1 MSCTSTNDTQIRQI
15 NKDSKQKIEK
25 IRNDLKPIKDT
36 KHKFDEY
43 VIHELSSNV
52 AEMESVQEIDDF
64 SYNDEPLQVRNIPRG
79 GDCNIYLQQVPRISR
94 CNVQLSFEGVYDNE
108 NSDLFPTRNQPLLN
122 QSPVTTKPASLNS
135 ACSTVPNSLKIL
147 LLLLGLLLTSSA
159 IVAWIIAFTDLQ
171 SNGELINL

>member
-1 MSCTSTNDTQIRQI
+1 MGSEMCIR
-15 NKDSKQKIEK
+15 D
-25 IRNDLKPIKDT
+25 
-36 KHKFDEY
+36 
-43 VIHELSSNV
+43 
-52 AEMESVQEIDDF
+52 
-64 SYNDEPLQVRNIPRG
+64 SYNDEQEANNTHG

-122 QSPVTTKPASLNS
+122 RSPVTPNPASLNS

-147 LLLLGLLLTSSA
+147 LFLLGLLMTSSA

-171 SNGELINL
+171 SNGA

>member
-1 MSCTSTNDTQIRQI
+1 MSRMSIHDTQMRRM
-15 NKDSKQKIEK
+15 NKDSKHEIE
-25 IRNDLKPIKDT
+25 RNGNNLKPIKDT
-36 KHKFDEY
+36 KHTRDEY
-43 VIHELSSNV
+43 VIHEVDSNV
-52 AEMESVQEIDDF
+52 AEMESIQDMDNC
-64 SYNDEPLQVRNIPRG
+64 SYNDEPFQETNNTHGG

-122 QSPVTTKPASLNS
+122 QSLVTPKPASLNS

-147 LLLLGLLLTSSA
+147 LFLLGLLLTSSA

-171 SNGELINL
+171 SNGR